1 MYYTHNHN
9 QIIKE
14 ECFMKPLHAY
24 PHPERPQNPSPL
36 EMAIYNYEL
45 KAKEFH
51 NKRIAQKGQAS
62 EDLKNKM
69 ARDFN
74 HLQKEKERITA
85 HARLQTDLKEY
96 RELSA
101 SSTVTQL
108 KQEKHHPTQKLA
120 RHLAAIGELNQL
132 SCTRLTIL
140 FVAQGNTSQRICY
153 KQGLIFIC
161 MELVL
166 TIQSTVYG

>member
-1 MYYTHNHN
+1 
-9 QIIKE
+9 
-14 ECFMKPLHAY
+14 MKPMHAY

-51 NKRIAQKGQAS
+51 NKRIAQKGKAS

-85 HARLQTDLKEY
+85 HARLQTKNTENV
-96 RELSA
+96 RESIGR
-101 SSTVTQL
+101 VV
-108 KQEKHHPTQKLA
+108 KQIKVFYL
-120 RHLAAIGELNQL
+120 
-132 SCTRLTIL
+132 
-140 FVAQGNTSQRICY
+140 
-153 KQGLIFIC
+153 
-161 MELVL
+161 
-166 TIQSTVYG
+166 